1 MLVFLTE
8 PAIKNVPSKGREG
21 VKAKAHVY
29 CFYDVILLFRS
40 VQGGGGV
47 LGSPNLSVRTLWMV
61 PKVSFLTL
69 LFSYYKLLISL
80 MMLHVK
86 LLSMLMKLLYTRL

>member
-8 PAIKNVPSKGREG
+8 PSIKNVRSKGREG
-21 VKAKAHVY
+21 VKTKAYVY

-40 VQGGGGV
+40 VQGEGGV

-69 LFSYYKLLISL
+69 LFSYYKILISL

-86 LLSMLMKLLYTRL
+86 LLSMLMKLL